1 MSHYLCYF
9 RSESVSEKLLTHW
22 LSICL
27 YHNLKDQTGS
37 SLFIL
42 YKAIKIQ
49 VERGPVDYMTNC
61 AKYTLAEN
69 KIYTDADVNPATQLV
84 CYSFFIFY
92 IFSQNT

>member
-1 MSHYLCYF
+1 
-9 RSESVSEKLLTHW
+9 
-22 LSICL
+22 
-27 YHNLKDQTGS
+27 
-37 SLFIL
+37 
-42 YKAIKIQ
+42 